1 MMPATEDPDHE
12 ESRTRR
18 TDTILAVTAALAMV
32 AFAWVG
38 FQSAEWVRAR
48 FLRSDEAAT
57 LSESALELS
66 AEADRLEE
74 RDTLL
79 YVEWRLALESADD
92 ETADVIFGLIRPP
105 LQTYLRE
112 APVDAAG
119 LPLAPPFD
127 DPNYDVV
134 IKRDAA
140 AALDTEAREQKLRS
154 REASRN
160 GALYGGLGVMFAAA
174 VAAVGIASRFNDVWI
189 RRGLTI
195 TAVALLV
202 SGLGVMVLSPLSLTA
217 P

>member
-1 MMPATEDPDHE
+1 MMPAPKDPDHE
-12 ESRTRR
+12 ERRTRR

-32 AFAWVG
+32 AFAWAG

-57 LSESALELS
+57 LGESALELS
-66 AEADRLEE
+66 AGADRLEE

-105 LQTYLRE
+105 LQKYLRE
-112 APVDAAG
+112 APVDDAG

-140 AALDTEAREQKLRS
+140 ADLDTEARQQKLQS

-160 GALYGGLGVMFAAA
+160 GALYGGPGVMFAAA
-174 VAAVGIASRFNDVWI
+174 LAAVGIASRFNDIWI
-189 RRGLTI
+189 RRGLTVI
-195 TAVALLV
+195 AVALLV